1 MTPDGYAKVSRRH
14 LELARGHLAKG
25 NLRKSRERVRG
36 ASDNALKAVAEQRGW
51 VYDKPFNL
59 LCVGRQL
66 GREFGK
72 VKDFSY
78 YLSSS
83 DYMLDYFGVGRSEYS
98 IKLALGNIE
107 KFVEELDVIRNSPP
121 RPYTVADSDDINRLG
136 HLLGLKGGE
145 RPAVGD
151 YSAVGFSLAHGD
163 GGWVKF
169 LLPALPEVGDTAVD
183 DPARVSRR
191 FLGEARLHLA
201 EGDRL
206 QAAEKGWRAA
216 ARALGAIGERRGW
229 VHDSDYSIFCIG
241 EHLGLEFGREREFAR
256 YLAVANG
263 MRVDYC
269 EYERSENV
277 IRIVL
282 DDIEE
287 FIGELDVIGDLPP
300 RPYTVRN
307 DSDRIRLG
315 CLLGLA
321 RAERPAIGDYS
332 PVGYSLAH
340 GDG

>member
-14 LELARGHLAKG
+14 LELAKGHLVKG
-25 NLRKSRERVRG
+25 NLRKARERVRG

-51 VYDKPFNL
+51 LYDKPYNL
-59 LCVGRQL
+59 RCVGRQL

-72 VKDFSY
+72 AEDFSR

-83 DYMLDYFGVGRSEYS
+83 DYMLDYFGVGRSEDS
-98 IKLALGNIE
+98 IKFALANIE
-107 KFVEELDVIRNSPP
+107 KFVEELEVIRNSPP
-121 RPYTVADSDDINRLG
+121 LPYTVADSSDINSLG
-136 HLLGLKGGE
+136 YLLGLEGGE
-145 RPAVGD
+145 RPVVGD
-151 YSAVGFSLAHGD
+151 YSAVGFSVAHGD

-169 LLPALPEVGDTAVD
+169 LLTALPEAGDTTVD
-183 DPARVSRR
+183 DPSRVGRW

-201 EGDRL
+201 EGDGL
-206 QAAEKGWRAA
+206 QAAEKIWAA
-216 ARALGAIGERRGW
+216 AAQALGAVGERRGW
-229 VHDSDYSIFCIG
+229 VHDSDNSILCIG
-241 EHLGLEFGREREFAR
+241 EHLGREFGREREFGR
-256 YLAVANG
+256 YLMLAHG

-269 EYERSENV
+269 GYGRRENV

-282 DDIEE
+282 DDIEK
-287 FIGELDVIGDLPP
+287 FIGELEVIRDLPP
-300 RPYTVRN
+300 RPYTVM
-307 DSDRIRLG
+307 DDDDRIRLG

>member
-14 LELARGHLAKG
+14 LELARGHLVKG
-25 NLRKSRERVRG
+25 NLRKARERVRG

-51 VYDKPFNL
+51 LYDKPYNL
-59 LCVGRQL
+59 RCVGRQL

-72 VKDFSY
+72 AEDFSR

-83 DYMLDYFGVGRSEYS
+83 DYMLDYFGVGRSEDS
-98 IKLALGNIE
+98 IKFALANIE

-121 RPYTVADSDDINRLG
+121 LPYTVADSSDINSLG
-136 HLLGLKGGE
+136 YLLGLEGGE

-151 YSAVGFSLAHGD
+151 YSAVGFSVAHGD

-169 LLPALPEVGDTAVD
+169 LLTALPEAVDTTVD
-183 DPARVSRR
+183 DPSRVGRR
-191 FLGEARLHLA
+191 SLEEARLHLA
-201 EGDRL
+201 EGDGS
-206 QAAEKGWRAA
+206 QAAEKIWAAA
-216 ARALGAIGERRGW
+216 ARALGAVGERRGW
-229 VHDSDYSIFCIG
+229 VHDSDNSILCIG
-241 EHLGLEFGREREFAR
+241 EHLGREFGREREFNR
-256 YLAVANG
+256 YLMLAHG

-269 EYERSENV
+269 GYGRRENV

-287 FIGELDVIGDLPP
+287 FVGKLEVIRDLPP
-300 RPYTVRN
+300 RAYTVV
-307 DSDRIRLG
+307 DDDDRIRLG

>member
-14 LELARGHLAKG
+14 LELAKGHLAKG
-25 NLRKSRERVRG
+25 NLRKARERVRG

-107 KFVEELDVIRNSPP
+107 KFVEELDVIRHSPP
-121 RPYTVADSDDINRLG
+121 LPYTVADSDDINRLG

-151 YSAVGFSLAHGD
+151 YSAVGFSVAHGD

-169 LLPALPEVGDTAVD
+169 LLTALPEVGDTTVD
-183 DPARVSRR
+183 DPSRVGRGL
-191 FLGEARLHLA
+191 LGEARLHLA
-201 EGDRL
+201 EGDGL
-206 QAAEKGWRAA
+206 QAAEKIWAA
-216 ARALGAIGERRGW
+216 AAQALGAIGERRGW
-229 VHDSDYSIFCIG
+229 VHDSDNSILCIG
-241 EHLGLEFGREREFAR
+241 EHLGREFGREREFVR
-256 YLAVANG
+256 YLSQAHY
-263 MRVDYC
+263 MHVDYYGC
-269 EYERSENV
+269 GRSENV

-287 FIGELDVIGDLPP
+287 FIGELEVISDLPP
-300 RPYTVRN
+300 RPYTVM
-307 DSDRIRLG
+307 DDDDRIRLG
-315 CLLGLA
+315 CLLGLP

>member
-14 LELARGHLAKG
+14 LALARGHLVKG
-25 NLRKSRERVRG
+25 NLRKARERVRG

-51 VYDKPFNL
+51 LYDKPFNL
-59 LCVGRQL
+59 RCVGGQL

-72 VKDFSY
+72 VEDFY
-78 YLSSS
+78 RYLSSS
-83 DYMLDYFGVGRSEYS
+83 DYMLDYFGVGRSESS
-98 IKLALGNIE
+98 IKFALANIE

-121 RPYTVADSDDINRLG
+121 LPYTVADSDDINRLG

-145 RPAVGD
+145 RPAIGD
-151 YSAVGFSLAHGD
+151 YSAVGFSVAHGD

-169 LLPALPEVGDTAVD
+169 LLTALPEAGDTTVA
-183 DPARVSRR
+183 DPLRVSRGL
-191 FLGEARLHLA
+191 LGEARLHLA
-201 EGDRL
+201 EGDGS
-206 QAAEKGWRAA
+206 QAAEKIWGAA
-216 ARALGAIGERRGW
+216 AQALAAIGERRGW
-229 VHDSDYSIFCIG
+229 VHDSDNSILCIG
-241 EHLGLEFGREREFAR
+241 EHLGREFGREREFGR
-256 YLAVANG
+256 YLCQAHNMHGDYYGNG
-263 MRVDYC
+263 WRDD
-269 EYERSENV
+269 V
-277 IRIVL
+277 IESAL
-282 DDIEE
+282 ADIEE
-287 FIGELDVIGDLPP
+287 FVGELEVIRDLPP

>member
-14 LELARGHLAKG
+14 LELAKGHLVKG
-25 NLRKSRERVRG
+25 NLRKARERVRG

-51 VYDKPFNL
+51 IHDKPFNL
-59 LCVGRQL
+59 RCVGGQL

-72 VKDFSY
+72 VEDFY
-78 YLSSS
+78 RYLSSS

-107 KFVEELDVIRNSPP
+107 KFVEELDVIRHSPP
-121 RPYTVADSDDINRLG
+121 LPYTVADSDDINRLG

-151 YSAVGFSLAHGD
+151 YSAVGFSVAHGD

-169 LLPALPEVGDTAVD
+169 LLTALPEVGDTTVD
-183 DPARVSRR
+183 DPSWVSRGL
-191 FLGEARLHLA
+191 LGEARLHLA
-201 EGDRL
+201 EGGGL
-206 QAAEKGWRAA
+206 QAAEKIWGAA
-216 ARALGAIGERRGW
+216 AQALGAIGERRGW
-229 VHDSDYSIFCIG
+229 VHDSDNSILCIG
-241 EHLGLEFGREREFAR
+241 EHLGREFGREREFGR
-256 YLAVANG
+256 YLMLAHG

-269 EYERSENV
+269 GYGRRKNV

-287 FIGELDVIGDLPP
+287 FIGELEVIRDLPP
-300 RPYTVRN
+300 RTYTVM
-307 DSDRIRLG
+307 DDDDRIRLG
-315 CLLGLA
+315 CLLRLA

>member
-1 MTPDGYAKVSRRH
+1 MTPDSYAKVSRRH

-25 NLRKSRERVRG
+25 NLRKARERVRG

-121 RPYTVADSDDINRLG
+121 LPYTVTDSDDINRLG

-151 YSAVGFSLAHGD
+151 YSAVGFSVAHGD
-163 GGWVKF
+163 GGWVK
-169 LLPALPEVGDTAVD
+169 LLLTALPEVDDTTVD
-183 DPARVSRR
+183 DPSRVGRGL
-191 FLGEARLHLA
+191 LGEARLHLA
-201 EGDRL
+201 EGDGL
-206 QAAEKGWRAA
+206 QAAEKIWAA
-216 ARALGAIGERRGW
+216 VVQALGAIGERRGW
-229 VHDSDYSIFCIG
+229 VHDSDNSILCIG
-241 EHLGLEFGREREFAR
+241 EHLGLEFGREREFGR
-256 YLAVANG
+256 YLCQAHNMHGDYYGNG
-263 MRVDYC
+263 WRDD
-269 EYERSENV
+269 V
-277 IRIVL
+277 IEL
-282 DDIEE
+282 ALADIEE
-287 FIGELDVIGDLPP
+287 FVGELEVIRDLPP

-315 CLLGLA
+315 CLLGLP

>member
-25 NLRKSRERVRG
+25 NLRKARERVRG

-51 VYDKPFNL
+51 VHDKPYNL
-59 LCVGRQL
+59 RCVGEHL

-72 VKDFSY
+72 VEDFY
-78 YLSSS
+78 RYLSSS

-107 KFVEELDVIRNSPP
+107 KFVEELDVIRHSPP

-169 LLPALPEVGDTAVD
+169 LLSALPEVGDTTVD
-183 DPARVSRR
+183 DPSRVSRR
-191 FLGEARLHLA
+191 FLREARLHLA
-201 EGDRL
+201 EGDGL
-206 QAAEKGWRAA
+206 QAAEKIWAA
-216 ARALGAIGERRGW
+216 AAQALAAIGERRGW
-229 VHDSDYSIFCIG
+229 VHDSDNSIFCIG
-241 EHLGLEFGREREFAR
+241 EHLGREFGREREFAR

-263 MRVDYC
+263 MPVDYFGC
-269 EYERSENV
+269 GRSENV

-287 FIGELDVIGDLPP
+287 FVGELEVIRGLPP
-300 RPYTVRN
+300 RPYTVM
-307 DSDRIRLG
+307 DDDDRIRLG
-315 CLLGLA
+315 HLLGLA